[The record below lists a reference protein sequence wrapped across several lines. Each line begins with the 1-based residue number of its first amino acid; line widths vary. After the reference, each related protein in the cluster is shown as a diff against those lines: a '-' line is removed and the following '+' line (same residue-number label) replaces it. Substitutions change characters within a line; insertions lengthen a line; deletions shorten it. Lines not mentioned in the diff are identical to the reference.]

1 MCERLFFFFSKLE
14 RRCQDEKSQKDK
26 LNATYLDLVEK
37 QRAYYKT
44 VKDFQE
50 VTVVTVTLQVFVYS
64 DSVAPILGVQQ
75 E

>member
-1 MCERLFFFFSKLE
+1 MSGCFFFSKLE

-26 LNATYLDLVEK
+26 LNAAYLDLVEK

-64 DSVAPILGVQQ
+64 VAPILGVQQ